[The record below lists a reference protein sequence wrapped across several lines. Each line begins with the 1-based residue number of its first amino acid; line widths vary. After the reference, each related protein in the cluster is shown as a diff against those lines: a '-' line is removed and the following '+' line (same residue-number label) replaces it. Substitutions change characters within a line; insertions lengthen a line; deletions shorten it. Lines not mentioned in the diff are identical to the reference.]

1 MNALLQAVAVG
12 VAVAL
17 AHAHV
22 SAAETAATLVD
33 LAKGG
38 IGNPP
43 ADFEFQRTGEGDLG
57 RWIVMRDPSAIGGH
71 AIEHVSTDQHDDRFP
86 LAIYKLLVGENVD
99 VSVRFKIVSGTMQSA
114 GLALGVRTPNDYYA
128 VSASALEHN
137 VALLLFVDGKSERI
151 DSAEAEVTLN
161 RWHTMGVVID
171 DDHVKVSLNQKL
183 LFTTYDW
190 TRRKDGRV
198 ALWTQEDNVS
208 QFHQLKIREL
218 PRTRWQ

>member
-1 MNALLQAVAVG
+1 MNALLQAAGIG
-12 VAVAL
+12 VAAAL
-17 AHAHV
+17 AHARV
-22 SAAETAATLVD
+22 SAAEPATTLVD
-33 LAKGG
+33 LAKVG

-57 RWIVMRDPSAIGGH
+57 RWIVVRDPSAIGGH
-71 AIEHVSTDQHDDRFP
+71 AIEHVSTDQHNDRFP
-86 LAIYKLLVGENVD
+86 LAMYKLLVGENVD

-183 LFTTYDW
+183 LFTSYDW